1 MDRQFLIFATIC
13 YLAAVIRTI
22 VSFRARIFRR
32 SRFVFLTIALGFL
45 LQTAFLSIRGHA
57 LGSCPITN
65 LFEVLVFLAW
75 SIALI
80 YMLIGTAYRLSLMGA
95 FTAPLVFLLQIAAL
109 VLPID
114 TPRASPV
121 SPNPW
126 LEFHASIS
134 IIA

>member
-1 MDRQFLIFATIC
+1 MDRQLLIYATLC
-13 YLAAVIRTI
+13 YLAAMIRTV
-22 VSFRARIFRR
+22 VSLRARVFRR
-32 SRFVFLTIALGFL
+32 SRVVFFSIALGFL
-45 LQTAFLSIRGHA
+45 LQTAFLFRRGHA

-114 TPRASPV
+114 IPPAYQLSPTCL
-121 SPNPW
+121 
-126 LEFHASIS
+126 LESS
-134 IIA
+134 